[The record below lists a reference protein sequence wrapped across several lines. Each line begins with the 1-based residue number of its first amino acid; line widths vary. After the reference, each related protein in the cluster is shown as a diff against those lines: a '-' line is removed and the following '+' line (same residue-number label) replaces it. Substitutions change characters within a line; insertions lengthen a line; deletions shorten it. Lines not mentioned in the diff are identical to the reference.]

1 MKKYLTLLL
10 ILIGLM
16 GTSIFAQTIVP
27 STPSAVREGDFAFVK
42 KLKAVG
48 NGLAMD
54 INGDAETVSMMLKE
68 RLEEATGEKVKSFK
82 KGILGVE
89 GVVLEAI
96 SGNTYD
102 YYYRVDEKK
111 GSSPASSTITFFASV
126 GNYNF
131 MDSGKYPSEI
141 DATKIWLQ
149 KLYAWKRLKE
159 ISVEEASQ
167 QTKLAAAEKKGK
179 EMEEAATKL
188 SDEGTRMEEE
198 LAKLQEKIKNLNS
211 KLEENKKAISKQ
223 EEAQKKHKNTVEEI
237 RAQLQ
242 KLLNE
247 KTSLQN

>member
-68 RLEEATGEKVKSFK
+68 RLEEATREKVKSFK

-179 EMEEAATKL
+179 EMEE
-188 SDEGTRMEEE
+188 E

>member
-10 ILIGLM
+10 IFSGIIGA
-16 GTSIFAQTIVP
+16 SVFAQTIVP
-27 STPSAVREGDFAFVK
+27 TTPTAVREGDFAFIK
-42 KLKAVG
+42 KLKASG

-54 INGDAETVSMMLKE
+54 INGDVESVSMMLKE
-68 RLEEATGEKVKSFK
+68 RLEEATGAKVKSFK
-82 KGILGVE
+82 KGISGVE

-96 SGNTYD
+96 SGNTFD

-111 GSSPASSTITFFASV
+111 GSSPARSTITFFASV

-149 KLYAWKRLKE
+149 NLYAWKRLKE
-159 ISVEEASQ
+159 IAVEEASQ
-167 QTKLAAAEKKGK
+167 QTKLAEAEKKGK
-179 EMEEAATKL
+179 EMDEAATKL
-188 SDEGTRMEEE
+188 AEEGKRMEEE

-211 KLEENKKAISKQ
+211 KIDENKKAISKQ
-223 EEAQKKHKNTVEEI
+223 EEAQTKHKKTVEEI